1 MTDQLQEAIRI
12 TKSRI
17 DELESELKREREFM
31 ARLAPGEIRTTGRR
45 ITARPQWIDVFSAI
59 EAQPMRH
66 EHVIDFIEERQFTMT
81 RGATRVWLN
90 DKVKRQYLKRDKT
103 GLYSVT
109 ASGRE
114 WLKASSSQPSSL
126 A

>member
-12 TKSRI
+12 TQARI

-31 ARLAPGEIRTTGRR
+31 ARLSPGEIRSSGRR
-45 ITARPQWIDVFSAI
+45 TTNRSKWVEVFEAISAN
-59 EAQPMRH
+59 PMKH
-66 EHVIDFIEERQFTMT
+66 EHVIDFIEGRQFTMT

-90 DKVKRQYLKRDKT
+90 DKVKREHLKRDRS

-109 ASGRE
+109 ALGRD
-114 WLKASSSQPSSL
+114 WLKASSSSPSSL